1 MSEMT
6 QVQGYD
12 QKPMSVGDWLITVI
26 ILALPLIGLIMLFV
40 WGFGSSGNINRRN
53 YCRATLV
60 FALIIVALSLVFL
73 FVFGGM
79 AALMGHQSAQI

>member
-1 MSEMT
+1 MSEMAQT
-6 QVQGYD
+6 QDYD
-12 QKPMSVGDWLITVI
+12 QKPLSVGEWLITLIV
-26 ILALPLIGLIMLFV
+26 LALPLIGIIMLFV
-40 WGFGSSGNINRRN
+40 WGFSSGNVNRRN

-79 AALMGHQSAQI
+79 AALMGHQSVQIQ